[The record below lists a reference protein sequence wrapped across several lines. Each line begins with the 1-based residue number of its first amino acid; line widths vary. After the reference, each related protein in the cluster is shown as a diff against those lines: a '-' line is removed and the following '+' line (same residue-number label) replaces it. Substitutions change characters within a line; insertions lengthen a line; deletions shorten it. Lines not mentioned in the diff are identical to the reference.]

1 MLAPKGTPRAV
12 VARLDAVAMKMLRL
26 PEMRERLSR
35 EGLDVVGST
44 PAEFAPY
51 LQSEAR
57 KWAKAVELSGAKASQ

>member
-44 PAEFAPY
+44 PLELATC
-51 LQSEAR
+51 LQGEAR
-57 KWAKAVELSGAKASQ
+57 KRATAVELSAAKASQ